1 MLGRVCIPIHNAA
14 GELVAYAGR
23 WPGDPPD
30 GTERW
35 LLPPGFHKAL
45 ELFNLHRVKHCRH
58 LVVVEGFFDA
68 IRLHSLRVPAVALM
82 GTSISEEQI
91 ALLQQHC
98 PSLRFLTVMLD
109 GDDAGEK
116 AGDIVCA
123 ALAKHWWVRIA
134 ALLSSLA

>member
-1 MLGRVCIPIHNAA
+1 MLGRICVPIHNAT

-23 WPGDPPD
+23 WPGDPPE

-45 ELFNLHRVKHCRH
+45 ELWNLHRVKHCKH

-82 GTSISEEQI
+82 GSSISEEQV
-91 ALLQQHC
+91 ALLSAHC
-98 PSLRFLTVMLD
+98 PALRFLTIMGTPL
-109 GDDAGEK
+109 
-116 AGDIVCA
+116 
-123 ALAKHWWVRIA
+123 
-134 ALLSSLA
+134 ALLTPDLTSGVLLGPGQSGRAPQN